1 MMQMF
6 RDRREAGRQLAKR
19 LAVFRGEEDVVVLGL
34 PRGGVPVAA
43 EVAESLGVPLGIQLV
58 RKLGVPGEP
67 ELAMGAIASGG
78 VIVRNEDVFGM
89 LHVSADELQ
98 AVVQR
103 ERQEMAR
110 RERAYLGGRPRPVV
124 AGKTVILVDD
134 GMTTGSTMHAAVLAL
149 RAGGAGRV
157 IVAVPTASHQACAL
171 IREHVDDCICLSR
184 PEPYYAVGQS
194 YLSFPQ
200 TSDAEVTDL
209 LDAAAE
215 RVARGGRS

>member
-1 MMQMF
+1 MTKMF
-6 RDRREAGRQLAKR
+6 QDRRDAGRELAKR
-19 LAVFRGEEDVVVLGL
+19 LVAFRGADDVVVLGL

-43 EVAESLGVPLGIQLV
+43 EVAKFLGVPLGIQLV

-78 VIVRNEDVFGM
+78 VIVRNDEVFGM

-103 ERQEMAR
+103 ERQEMER

-134 GMTTGSTMHAAVLAL
+134 GMATGSTMQAAVLAL
-149 RAGGAGRV
+149 RASGAGRV

-171 IREHVDDCICLSR
+171 IREHVDDCICLSQ

-215 RVARGGRS
+215 RVAGAGRP

>member
-1 MMQMF
+1 MTKMF
-6 RDRREAGRQLAKR
+6 QDRREAGRELAKR
-19 LAVFRGEEDVVVLGL
+19 LVAFRGADDVVVLGL

-43 EVAESLGVPLGIQLV
+43 EVAEFLGVPLGIQLV

-78 VIVRNEDVFGM
+78 VIVRNEDVVGM

-103 ERQEMAR
+103 ERQEMER

-134 GMTTGSTMHAAVLAL
+134 GMATGSVTSPSMARLASPAGAVDEMP
-149 RAGGAGRV
+149 GAGPSV
-157 IVAVPTASHQACAL
+157 SQVS
-171 IREHVDDCICLSR
+171 SR
-184 PEPYYAVGQS
+184 
-194 YLSFPQ
+194 
-200 TSDAEVTDL
+200 
-209 LDAAAE
+209 
-215 RVARGGRS
+215 